1 MLSLP
6 DLFVALDITN
16 PWLFYAIAFCAVLT
30 TAVSKAGFGGA
41 VAIGIPLLLLV
52 TSPRLALAI
61 TLPILLIIDVW
72 IVFFSRNKIDYQL
85 LLIMSIFGL
94 LGHAVGWYFFDY
106 ISNEALVAFIGGMS
120 LLTVFLYF
128 KRRFLPSSSTGA
140 DLPSLQSRPL
150 ALWFR
155 GAFWC
160 TLSGISSF
168 ISVSGGIPLQIFL
181 MSCNV
186 RRTVYIGSASAFF
199 FILNLTK
206 IPLYWDLGILSDHS
220 FAISLLLLPA
230 IPFGV
235 VLGRWI
241 SNMMSDQQFYLFM
254 HIILGVVGVELLHS
268 VFG

>member
-1 MLSLP
+1 
-6 DLFVALDITN
+6 
-16 PWLFYAIAFCAVLT
+16 
-30 TAVSKAGFGGA
+30 
-41 VAIGIPLLLLV
+41 
-52 TSPRLALAI
+52 
-61 TLPILLIIDVW
+61 
-72 IVFFSRNKIDYQL
+72 
-85 LLIMSIFGL
+85 
-94 LGHAVGWYFFDY
+94 
-106 ISNEALVAFIGGMS
+106 MS

>member
-1 MLSLP
+1 
-6 DLFVALDITN
+6 
-16 PWLFYAIAFCAVLT
+16 
-30 TAVSKAGFGGA
+30 
-41 VAIGIPLLLLV
+41 
-52 TSPRLALAI
+52 
-61 TLPILLIIDVW
+61 
-72 IVFFSRNKIDYQL
+72 
-85 LLIMSIFGL
+85 
-94 LGHAVGWYFFDY
+94 
-106 ISNEALVAFIGGMS
+106 MS
-120 LLTVFLYF
+120 LLTVFIFHALF
-128 KRRFLPSSSTGA
+128 AIFFHRGGSSFVASRLICGFAAPSGV
-140 DLPSLQSRPL
+140 
-150 ALWFR
+150 R
-155 GAFWC
+155 GH
-160 TLSGISSF
+160 SGF

-206 IPLYWDLGILSDHS
+206 IPLYWDLGILSAS

-268 VFG
+268 VLDDQSGRLTRYAFLLGFGIGE